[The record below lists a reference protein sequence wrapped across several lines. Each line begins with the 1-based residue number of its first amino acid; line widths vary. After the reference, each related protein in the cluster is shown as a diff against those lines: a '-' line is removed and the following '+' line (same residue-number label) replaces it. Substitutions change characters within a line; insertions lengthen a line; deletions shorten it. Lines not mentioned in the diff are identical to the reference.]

1 MRPLLLHRLAGAQ
14 DSSRTLLHLSILHL
28 VRLSRLGILNPP
40 RKRSPQGVCPPHLG
54 GGSVSRIFCNGR
66 LGFLPRPDSLHYQS
80 RLDME
85 GRRRI
90 LWRTIL
96 QLSRLVIHRLHLLP
110 AFRAVPAEA
119 WIGRPESSTTSSP
132 LSPSDHT
139 LPVDRSRV
147 CPRLLVH
154 VPQHLRDRCSWAF
167 LDDRGHL

>member
-14 DSSRTLLHLSILHL
+14 DRSRTLLHLSILHL
-28 VRLSRLGILNPP
+28 VRLSRLGLLNPP
-40 RKRSPQGVCPPHLG
+40 RKRSPQGICSPHLG
-54 GGSVSRIFCNGR
+54 RGSPSRILRNGR

-90 LWRTIL
+90 LWCTIL

-110 AFRAVPAEA
+110 AFRAVPTEA
-119 WIGRPESSTTSSP
+119 WIGRPGSSITSNP
-132 LSPSDHT
+132 LSPGDHT
-139 LPVDRSRV
+139 LPVDGSRV

-154 VPQHLRDRCSWAF
+154 VPKHLRDRCSWTC
-167 LDDRGHL
+167 LDDK